1 MMAPKKKGTAS
12 RLKAGTAKAVDKDT
26 VIVNLKGVT
35 KRRRRA
41 RIAEGQYLVKLV
53 RAQAGTTKDTNNPMV
68 TWLFEIVEDA
78 KYNGTHLYYNT
89 VLTDESLWS
98 FRGVLEALG
107 VKAKDS
113 TMKIPLGRL
122 KDRTCGVEVVDGEPY
137 NNRISSEI
145 NDLFPKDQL
154 EEDEEEEDEEFED
167 EEDADDDDSD
177 NDDEEEDED
186 EDDEDDEEDDEEIDL
201 DEEEL

>member
-145 NDLFPKDQL
+145 NDLFPADQL
-154 EEDEEEEDEEFED
+154 EEEEDEFE
-167 EEDADDDDSD
+167 EQE
-177 NDDEEEDED
+177 DEEEDEVDDEEIEEED
-186 EDDEDDEEDDEEIDL
+186 EDDEDEEEDEEIDL